1 MQYEV
6 ASTAALWAIF
16 DLLYL
21 VALHWCIRL
30 DFHNRVY
37 TSQEEVLFND
47 INLHIPSRRL
57 DPSRESRPPHT
68 GVSIPHGRDV
78 PPQIIK
84 MSRPL
89 TRETSTHLR
98 HFSTERVPQ
107 SRHSSTERVTLLRHF
122 STERVPQSRH
132 SSTERVTLL
141 RHFSTERVPHSKHF
155 STERVTIMRNSSI
168 KRISLLKHSS
178 TERNPLLRRSSTK
191 TSQLNRMSPLRH
203 LFTEMYYYNRCFDLL
218 RKSLTHATI
227 NWCHRLDF
235 KKRYSKYL
243 FWADIISQWNNLLSN
258 SNIYNTHQFSPETI
272 DQIIFS
278 PLSFILSS

>member
-1 MQYEV
+1 
-6 ASTAALWAIF
+6 
-16 DLLYL
+16 
-21 VALHWCIRL
+21 
-30 DFHNRVY
+30 
-37 TSQEEVLFND
+37 VLIND

-122 STERVPQSRH
+122 STERVP
-132 SSTERVTLL
+132 
-141 RHFSTERVPHSKHF
+141 HSKHF
-155 STERVTIMRNSSI
+155 SAERVTIMRNSSI
-168 KRISLLKHSS
+168 KRVSLLKHSS

-218 RKSLTHATI
+218 RKYLTHATI

-243 FWADIISQWNNLLSN
+243 F
-258 SNIYNTHQFSPETI
+258 
-272 DQIIFS
+272 
-278 PLSFILSS
+278 